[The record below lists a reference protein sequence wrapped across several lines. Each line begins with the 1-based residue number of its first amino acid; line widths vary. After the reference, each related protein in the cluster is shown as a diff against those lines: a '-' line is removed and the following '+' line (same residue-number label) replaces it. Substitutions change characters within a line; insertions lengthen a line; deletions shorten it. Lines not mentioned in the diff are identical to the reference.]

1 MPPKRKPARKASAVP
16 VEVGLFL
23 TIGVPAGD
31 RGKRQIK
38 RAAELLQR
46 EGFLV
51 GVTSNEAILAAAA
64 QIKEGDTNG

>member
-1 MPPKRKPARKASAVP
+1 MPRKAKLKAPPVP

-46 EGFLV
+46 EGFAV

-64 QIKEGDTNG
+64 QIRNEGGGSE